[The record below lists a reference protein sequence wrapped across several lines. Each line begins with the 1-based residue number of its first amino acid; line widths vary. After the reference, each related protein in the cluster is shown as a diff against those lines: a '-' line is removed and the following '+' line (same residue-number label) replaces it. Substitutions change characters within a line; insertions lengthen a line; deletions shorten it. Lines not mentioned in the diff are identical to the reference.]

1 MDDNHQPDDESTWA
15 SLSRGEK
22 ALAAF
27 GMTGLA
33 LGVITAVLAA
43 VLLGLLAVTAASLRL
58 VEADGI
64 GTLFWGVALFL
75 PCNALA
81 ALFACPLRWGL
92 RLTSVTSRTKKV
104 TEAALSMAT
113 TFLAVLFTEYV
124 TPGLRVHHP
133 WLPAL
138 LAAFLVA
145 LVNLGVRQMERR
157 TTSRTHGGGSRF
169 RS

>member
-1 MDDNHQPDDESTWA
+1 MDDSHQPDEESTWA
-15 SLSRGEK
+15 SLSRREK

-43 VLLGLLAVTAASLRL
+43 VLLGLLAVAAASLHL

-81 ALFACPLRWGL
+81 ALFIYPLRSGL
-92 RLTSVTSRTKKV
+92 RLTTLATRTKKA
-104 TEAALSMAT
+104 TEAALSVAT
-113 TFLAVLFTEYV
+113 TFLAVLFTGYF
-124 TPGLRVHHP
+124 TPGLRVQHP

-138 LAAFLVA
+138 LAALLVVLA
-145 LVNLGVRQMERR
+145 NLGVRKMERR
-157 TTSRTHGGGSRF
+157 TSNQGLAEGS
-169 RS
+169 

>member
-1 MDDNHQPDDESTWA
+1 MDDSHQPDDATTWA

-27 GMTGLA
+27 GMTGLI
-33 LGVITAVLAA
+33 LGIITAVTAA
-43 VLLGLLAVTAASLRL
+43 VLLGLLAVTAASLHL

-64 GTLFWGVALFL
+64 GTLFWGLALFL

-81 ALFACPLRWGL
+81 ALFIYPMRMGL
-92 RLTSVTSRTKKV
+92 RLTSLAPRTKKA
-104 TEAALSMAT
+104 TEAALSVAT
-113 TFLAVLFTEYV
+113 TFLAVLFTAYF

-138 LAAFLVA
+138 LAALLAVLA
-145 LVNLGVRQMERR
+145 SLGIRKMERR
-157 TTSRTHGGGSRF
+157 TSKRARGRLP
-169 RS
+169 